1 MMIYDKQMHLSSLG
15 SAVSS
20 SGTFSDASDAW
31 PRRSDANKI
40 SDPHRECIEMS
51 STSRFDIFMTWNS
64 TLMLLVELRLK
75 NLLFWEL
82 LDTSFRGTDCQES
95 DLESDSDLTL

>member
-1 MMIYDKQMHLSSLG
+1 
-15 SAVSS
+15 
-20 SGTFSDASDAW
+20 
-31 PRRSDANKI
+31 
-40 SDPHRECIEMS
+40 
-51 STSRFDIFMTWNS
+51 MTWNS